1 MYSNSTS
8 CHDCLSVKTQIHL
21 SSRISGKLFLL
32 PAKINENERTT
43 LNGGLDGNDWTRNM
57 QQDSRTDIFGKCI
70 SNNRIQ
76 EYETKIVRIDNSK
89 VNEWRLER
97 DNAIKGAH
105 FSTSSKSIISM
116 IFMSLNHT

>member
-1 MYSNSTS
+1 
-8 CHDCLSVKTQIHL
+8 
-21 SSRISGKLFLL
+21 
-32 PAKINENERTT
+32 
-43 LNGGLDGNDWTRNM
+43 M
-57 QQDSRTDIFGKCI
+57 QQDSRTNIFGKCI
-70 SNNRIQ
+70 INNRIQ

-116 IFMSLNHT
+116 IFMSLKLHLSKNRRYVYLLLALIQLLIDYFLDFLQVIKWHLRE